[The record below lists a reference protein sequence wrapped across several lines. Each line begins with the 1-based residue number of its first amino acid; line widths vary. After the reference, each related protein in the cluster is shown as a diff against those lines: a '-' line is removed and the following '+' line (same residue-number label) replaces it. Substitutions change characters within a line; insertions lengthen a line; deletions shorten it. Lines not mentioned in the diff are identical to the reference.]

1 MKTSVPHFLP
11 ACSTSV
17 LQTILLYYYV
27 IMKRQFFTFVV
38 RWILNS
44 FGLWVAVRIF
54 GTGYSDQ
61 QLTEGFVVFLI
72 AGLIFSVVNAVL
84 KPIAII
90 LALPAI
96 LVTLGLFTII
106 VNGLMVYISLKLAPG
121 LSMTFWNSVLTGLVL
136 SLVNYIVSSA
146 LELEYVRV
154 REEKS

>member
-1 MKTSVPHFLP
+1 M
-11 ACSTSV
+11 
-17 LQTILLYYYV
+17 
-27 IMKRQFFTFVV
+27 
-38 RWILNS
+38 
-44 FGLWVAVRIF
+44 RIF

-61 QLTEGFVVFLI
+61 QLTEGFAVFLI

-146 LELEYVRV
+146 LELEYVRA